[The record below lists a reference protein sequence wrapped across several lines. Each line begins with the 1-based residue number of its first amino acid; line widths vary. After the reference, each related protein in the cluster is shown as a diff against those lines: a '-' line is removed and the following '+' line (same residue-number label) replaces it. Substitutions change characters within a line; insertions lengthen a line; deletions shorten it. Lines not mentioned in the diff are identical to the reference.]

1 MEKKKQELLNK
12 LLDDRCE
19 MYGVI
24 NTIQYL
30 LDDGFTEKEIEKLGF
45 DENDI
50 FVAVNAEDVED

>member
-1 MEKKKQELLNK
+1 MEKKKQELLDD
-12 LLDDRCE
+12 LLNDRCD

-30 LDDGFTEKEIEKLGF
+30 LDKGFSEKEIKKLGF